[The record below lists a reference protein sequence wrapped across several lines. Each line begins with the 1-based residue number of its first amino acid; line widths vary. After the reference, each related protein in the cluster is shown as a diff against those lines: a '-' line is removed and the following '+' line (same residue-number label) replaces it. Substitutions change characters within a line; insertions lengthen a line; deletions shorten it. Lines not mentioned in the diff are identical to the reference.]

1 MEFESDYCES
11 DYYESEIAWDIESSE
26 QLSVLENHLNS
37 IINLTKIVVDEP
49 TKIDLFVMLHAHIV
63 ATMMSYFNGFKEPAY
78 IFKINVK
85 HLLIHFFGFFQPMKS

>member
-1 MEFESDYCES
+1 VLSPQYTDYCES

-49 TKIDLFVMLHAHIV
+49 TKI
-63 ATMMSYFNGFKEPAY
+63 
-78 IFKINVK
+78 IN
-85 HLLIHFFGFFQPMKS
+85 